1 MDSISMHSIPG
12 GREGGSSCWTTHG
25 QLAHAEVQ
33 QVRSGTAVCM
43 GFFCIDMAARF
54 SHLVQCLFT
63 SWLACTYMYH
73 LLYHDLLGTQLT
85 LCIHKVQLYSV
96 GQ

>member
-43 GFFCIDMAARF
+43 GFCCIDMAARF
-54 SHLVQCLFT
+54 SLRKPLSAMFIYI
-63 SWLACTYMYH
+63 LACMH
-73 LLYHDLLGTQLT
+73 LYVSPV
-85 LCIHKVQLYSV
+85 IS
-96 GQ
+96 